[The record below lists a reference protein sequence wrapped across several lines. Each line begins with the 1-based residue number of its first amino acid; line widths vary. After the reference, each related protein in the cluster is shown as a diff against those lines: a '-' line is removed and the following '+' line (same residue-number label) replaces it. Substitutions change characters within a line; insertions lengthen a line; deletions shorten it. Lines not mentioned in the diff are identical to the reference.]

1 MISSLSVGV
10 VAERLIPYFSCFQ
23 TMFSSLPLSQRD
35 RHPKHLAEVVATSTT
50 EFLAQCLEPENLDF
64 PLMPAFG
71 SWVKSQQDENS
82 NIIAYG
88 VVYHATTAPIDS
100 VHRAV
105 ALGLS
110 LQELREQQPQIFA
123 MLRSEI
129 KVVLLGFGNV
139 GNIYQ
144 HLPAQPPQIHQAVY
158 ACEEVEIENFTEEL
172 NFLRTLVQMNNAPVD
187 ELIAAVLRNVYQ
199 VRKCD
204 RNWLVQAGRK
214 LSLLLKDDYDRLGA
228 ILQQVHP

>member
-1 MISSLSVGV
+1 
-10 VAERLIPYFSCFQ
+10 
-23 TMFSSLPLSQRD
+23 MFSYLPIPHRD
-35 RHPKHLAEVVATSTT
+35 RHPQHLAEVVATSTT
-50 EFLAQCLEPENLDF
+50 EFLAQCLESENLDF
-64 PLMPAFG
+64 PSVPAFG

-82 NIIAYG
+82 NIVAYG

-110 LQELREQQPQIFA
+110 LKELREQQPQIFA

-129 KVVLLGFGNV
+129 KVVLLGFGAV
-139 GNIYQ
+139 GSIYQ

>member
-1 MISSLSVGV
+1 
-10 VAERLIPYFSCFQ
+10 
-23 TMFSSLPLSQRD
+23 MFLQLSQFKRD
-35 RHPKHLAEVVATSTT
+35 RHPQHLAEVVATSTT
-50 EFLAQCLEPENLDF
+50 EFLAQCLEPKDLDF

-82 NIIAYG
+82 DIISYG

-110 LQELREQQPQIFA
+110 LKELREQQPQIFA

-129 KVVLLGFGNV
+129 KVVLVGFGSV

-158 ACEEVEIENFTEEL
+158 GCEAKEIENFTNEL
-172 NFLRTLVQMNNAPVD
+172 NFLRTLVQMTNAPVD

-228 ILQQVHP
+228 ILAQVHP

>member
-1 MISSLSVGV
+1 
-10 VAERLIPYFSCFQ
+10 
-23 TMFSSLPLSQRD
+23 MFLSLPKISRD
-35 RHPKHLAEVVATSTT
+35 RHPKHIAEVVATSTT

-82 NIIAYG
+82 DIIAFG
-88 VVYHATTAPIDS
+88 VVYHATTTPIDS

-129 KVVLLGFGNV
+129 KVILLGFSSV

-158 ACEEVEIENFTEEL
+158 GCEENEIERFTEEL
-172 NFLRTLVQMNNAPVD
+172 NFLRTLVQMTNAPVD

-204 RNWLVQAGRK
+204 RNWLVQSGRK

-228 ILQQVHP
+228 ILGQVHP

>member
-1 MISSLSVGV
+1 
-10 VAERLIPYFSCFQ
+10 
-23 TMFSSLPLSQRD
+23 MFSYLPLSQRD

-82 NIIAYG
+82 NIVAYG

-110 LQELREQQPQIFA
+110 LKELREQQPQIFA

-129 KVVLLGFGNV
+129 KVILLGFTMV

-158 ACEEVEIENFTEEL
+158 ACEDVEIQNFTEEL

>member
-1 MISSLSVGV
+1 MNIKEPMLLS
-10 VAERLIPYFSCFQ
+10 FTQSN
-23 TMFSSLPLSQRD
+23 RD
-35 RHPKHLAEVVATSTT
+35 RHPKHLAEVVATSST
-50 EFLAQCLEPENLDF
+50 EFVAQCLEPENLDF

-82 NIIAYG
+82 DIISYG

-129 KVVLLGFGNV
+129 KVVLLGFRSV

-144 HLPAQPPQIHQAVY
+144 HLPSQPPQIHQAVY
-158 ACEEVEIENFTEEL
+158 ACEEEEIENFTEEL
-172 NFLRTLVQMNNAPVD
+172 NFLRTLVQMTNAPVD

-199 VRKCD
+199 VRNCD
-204 RNWLVQAGRK
+204 RHWLVQSGRK
-214 LSLLLKDDYDRLGA
+214 LSILLKDDYDRLSA
-228 ILQQVHP
+228 ILGQVRP

>member
-1 MISSLSVGV
+1 
-10 VAERLIPYFSCFQ
+10 
-23 TMFSSLPLSQRD
+23 MFLQLSQFKRD
-35 RHPKHLAEVVATSTT
+35 RHPQHLAEVVATSTT
-50 EFLAQCLEPENLDF
+50 EFLAQCLEPESLDF

-82 NIIAYG
+82 DIISYG

-110 LQELREQQPQIFA
+110 LKELREQQPQIFA

-129 KVVLLGFGNV
+129 KVVLVGFGSV

-158 ACEEVEIENFTEEL
+158 ACEQEEIENFTNEL
-172 NFLRTLVQMNNAPVD
+172 NFLRTLVQMTNAPVD

-228 ILQQVHP
+228 ILAQVHP

>member
-1 MISSLSVGV
+1 
-10 VAERLIPYFSCFQ
+10 
-23 TMFSSLPLSQRD
+23 MFLQLSQFKRD
-35 RHPKHLAEVVATSTT
+35 RHPQHLAEVVATSTT
-50 EFLAQCLEPENLDF
+50 EFLAQCLEPKDLDF

-82 NIIAYG
+82 DIISYG

-110 LQELREQQPQIFA
+110 LKELREQQPQIFA

-129 KVVLLGFGNV
+129 KVVLVGFGSV

-158 ACEEVEIENFTEEL
+158 ACEQEEIENFTNEL
-172 NFLRTLVQMNNAPVD
+172 NFLRTLVQMTNAPVD

-204 RNWLVQAGRK
+204 RTWLVQAGRK

-228 ILQQVHP
+228 ILAQVHP

>member
-1 MISSLSVGV
+1 
-10 VAERLIPYFSCFQ
+10 
-23 TMFSSLPLSQRD
+23 MFLQLSQFKRD
-35 RHPKHLAEVVATSTT
+35 RHPQHLAEVVATSTT
-50 EFLAQCLEPENLDF
+50 EFLAQCLEPKDLDF

-82 NIIAYG
+82 DIISYG

-110 LQELREQQPQIFA
+110 LKELREQQPQIFA

-129 KVVLLGFGNV
+129 KVVLVGFSSV

-158 ACEEVEIENFTEEL
+158 ACEAEEIENFTNEL
-172 NFLRTLVQMNNAPVD
+172 NFLRTLVQMTNAPVD

-228 ILQQVHP
+228 ILAQVHP

>member
-1 MISSLSVGV
+1 
-10 VAERLIPYFSCFQ
+10 
-23 TMFSSLPLSQRD
+23 
-35 RHPKHLAEVVATSTT
+35 
-50 EFLAQCLEPENLDF
+50 
-64 PLMPAFG
+64 
-71 SWVKSQQDENS
+71 
-82 NIIAYG
+82 

-110 LQELREQQPQIFA
+110 LKELREQQPQIFA

-129 KVVLLGFGNV
+129 KVILLGFTMV

-158 ACEEVEIENFTEEL
+158 ACEDVEIENFTEEL

>member
-1 MISSLSVGV
+1 
-10 VAERLIPYFSCFQ
+10 
-23 TMFSSLPLSQRD
+23 MFSYLPISHRD

-71 SWVKSQQDENS
+71 SWVKSQQDESS
-82 NIIAYG
+82 NIVAYG

-110 LQELREQQPQIFA
+110 LKELREQQPQIFA

-129 KVVLLGFGNV
+129 KVVLLGFGAVGNGLV

-158 ACEEVEIENFTEEL
+158 ACEDIEIQNFTEEL

>member
-1 MISSLSVGV
+1 M
-10 VAERLIPYFSCFQ
+10 R
-23 TMFSSLPLSQRD
+23 LPLPQTIRD
-35 RHPKHLAEVVATSTT
+35 RHPQHLAEVVATSTT

-82 NIIAYG
+82 KIIAYG

-110 LQELREQQPQIFA
+110 LKELREQQPQIFA

-129 KVVLLGFGNV
+129 KVVLLGFGSV
-139 GNIYQ
+139 GSIYQ

-158 ACEEVEIENFTEEL
+158 ACEAEEIENFTDEL
-172 NFLRTLVQMNNAPVD
+172 NFLRTLVQMTNAPVD

-228 ILQQVHP
+228 ILGQVHP

>member
-1 MISSLSVGV
+1 ML
-10 VAERLIPYFSCFQ
+10 
-23 TMFSSLPLSQRD
+23 LPLPQSSRD

-50 EFLAQCLEPENLDF
+50 EFLAQCLEPDNLDF
-64 PLMPAFG
+64 PVMPAFG

-82 NIIAYG
+82 DIVAYG

-129 KVVLLGFGNV
+129 KVVLLGFSVVGNV
-139 GNIYQ
+139 YQ
-144 HLPAQPPQIHQAVY
+144 RLPSQPPQIHQAVY
-158 ACEEVEIENFTEEL
+158 ACEEEEIENFTEEL
-172 NFLRTLVQMNNAPVD
+172 NFLRTLVQMTNAPVD

-214 LSLLLKDDYDRLGA
+214 LSILLKDDYDRLGA
-228 ILQQVHP
+228 ILGQVHP

>member
-1 MISSLSVGV
+1 M
-10 VAERLIPYFSCFQ
+10 RL
-23 TMFSSLPLSQRD
+23 SLPQTIRD
-35 RHPKHLAEVVATSTT
+35 RHPQHLAEVVATSTT

-64 PLMPAFG
+64 PLRPAFG
-71 SWVKSQQDENS
+71 SWIKSQQDENS
-82 NIIAYG
+82 EIITYG

-110 LQELREQQPQIFA
+110 LKELREQQPQVFA

-129 KVVLLGFGNV
+129 KVVLLGFGSN

-158 ACEEVEIENFTEEL
+158 ACEAKEIEHFTDEL
-172 NFLRTLVQMNNAPVD
+172 NFLRTLVQMTNAPVD

-228 ILQQVHP
+228 ILGQVHP

>member
-1 MISSLSVGV
+1 
-10 VAERLIPYFSCFQ
+10 
-23 TMFSSLPLSQRD
+23 MFLSLPQSRSD
-35 RHPKHLAEVVATSTT
+35 RHPNHLAEVVATSTT
-50 EFLAQCLEPENLDF
+50 EFLAQCLEPDNLDF
-64 PLMPAFG
+64 PPMPPFG

-82 NIIAYG
+82 AIVAYG
-88 VVYHATTAPIDS
+88 VVYHATTSPIDS

-110 LQELREQQPQIFA
+110 LQQLREQQPQIFA

-129 KVVLLGFGNV
+129 KVVLLGFGTL

-158 ACEEVEIENFTEEL
+158 ACEEAEIENFTEDL
-172 NFLRTLVQMNNAPVD
+172 NFLRTLVQMTNAPVD

-199 VRKCD
+199 IRKCD
-204 RNWLVQAGRK
+204 RHWLVQAGRK

-228 ILQQVHP
+228 ILGQVHP

>member
-1 MISSLSVGV
+1 
-10 VAERLIPYFSCFQ
+10 
-23 TMFSSLPLSQRD
+23 MFLQLSQFKRD
-35 RHPKHLAEVVATSTT
+35 RHPQHLAEVVATSTT
-50 EFLAQCLEPENLDF
+50 EFLAQCLEPKDLDF

-82 NIIAYG
+82 DIISYG

-110 LQELREQQPQIFA
+110 LKELREQQPQIFA

-129 KVVLLGFGNV
+129 KVVLVGFGSV

-158 ACEEVEIENFTEEL
+158 ACGQEEIENFTNEL
-172 NFLRTLVQMNNAPVD
+172 NFLRTLVQMTNAPVD

-214 LSLLLKDDYDRLGA
+214 IRLLLKDDYDRLGA
-228 ILQQVHP
+228 ILAQVHP

>member
-1 MISSLSVGV
+1 
-10 VAERLIPYFSCFQ
+10 
-23 TMFSSLPLSQRD
+23 MFLQLSQFKRD
-35 RHPKHLAEVVATSTT
+35 RHPQHLAEVVATSTT
-50 EFLAQCLEPENLDF
+50 EFLAQCLEPESLDF

-82 NIIAYG
+82 DIISYG

-110 LQELREQQPQIFA
+110 LKELREQQPQIFA

-129 KVVLLGFGNV
+129 KVVLVGFGSV

-158 ACEEVEIENFTEEL
+158 GCEAKEIEKFTNEL
-172 NFLRTLVQMNNAPVD
+172 NFLRTLVQMTNAPVD

-228 ILQQVHP
+228 ILAQVHP

>member
-1 MISSLSVGV
+1 MFLSQ
-10 VAERLIPYFSCFQ
+10 P
-23 TMFSSLPLSQRD
+23 QRD
-35 RHPKHLAEVVATSTT
+35 RHPQHLAEVVATSTT
-50 EFLAQCLEPENLDF
+50 EFLAQCLEPDGLDF
-64 PLMPAFG
+64 PVMPAFG
-71 SWVKSQQDENS
+71 SWIKSQQDVDS
-82 NIIAYG
+82 DVVTYG

-129 KVVLLGFGNV
+129 KVVLLGFSSLGNV
-139 GNIYQ
+139 YQ

-158 ACEEVEIENFTEEL
+158 ACEAAEVENFTEEL
-172 NFLRTLVQMNNAPVD
+172 NFLRTLVQMTNAPVD

-199 VRKCD
+199 VRQCD

-214 LSLLLKDDYDRLGA
+214 LSILFKDDYDRLGA
-228 ILQQVHP
+228 ILGQVHP

>member
-1 MISSLSVGV
+1 
-10 VAERLIPYFSCFQ
+10 
-23 TMFSSLPLSQRD
+23 MFLPLSQASRN

-50 EFLAQCLEPENLDF
+50 EFLAQCLDPDNLDF

-71 SWVKSQQDENS
+71 SWVKSQQEANS
-82 NIIAYG
+82 EVIAYG

-129 KVVLLGFGNV
+129 KVVLLGFSSV

-144 HLPAQPPQIHQAVY
+144 HLPSQPPQIHQAVY
-158 ACEEVEIENFTEEL
+158 ACEDSEIENFTEEL
-172 NFLRTLVQMNNAPVD
+172 KFIRTLVQMANAPVD

-214 LSLLLKDDYDRLGA
+214 LSILLKDDYDRLGA
-228 ILQQVHP
+228 ILGQVHP

>member
-1 MISSLSVGV
+1 ML
-10 VAERLIPYFSCFQ
+10 
-23 TMFSSLPLSQRD
+23 LPLPQPSRD
-35 RHPKHLAEVVATSTT
+35 RHPNHLAEVVATSTT

-64 PLMPAFG
+64 PIMPAFG
-71 SWVKSQQDENS
+71 SWVKSQQDEQS
-82 NIIAYG
+82 DIVAYG

-129 KVVLLGFGNV
+129 KVILLGFSSL

-144 HLPAQPPQIHQAVY
+144 HLPSQPPQIHQAVY
-158 ACEEVEIENFTEEL
+158 ACNEEEIENFTEEL

-214 LSLLLKDDYDRLGA
+214 LSILLKDDYDRLGA
-228 ILQQVHP
+228 ILGQVHP

>member
-1 MISSLSVGV
+1 
-10 VAERLIPYFSCFQ
+10 
-23 TMFSSLPLSQRD
+23 MFSYLPISHRD

-82 NIIAYG
+82 NIVAYG

-110 LQELREQQPQIFA
+110 LKELREQQPQIFA

-129 KVVLLGFGNV
+129 KVILLGFTMV

-158 ACEEVEIENFTEEL
+158 ACEDVEIENFTEEL

>member
-1 MISSLSVGV
+1 
-10 VAERLIPYFSCFQ
+10 
-23 TMFSSLPLSQRD
+23 MFSYLPLSQRD

-82 NIIAYG
+82 NIVAYG

-110 LQELREQQPQIFA
+110 LKELREQQPQIFA

-129 KVVLLGFGNV
+129 KVILLGFTMV

-158 ACEEVEIENFTEEL
+158 SCEKIEIENFTEEL

>member
-1 MISSLSVGV
+1 MLLS
-10 VAERLIPYFSCFQ
+10 FTQSN
-23 TMFSSLPLSQRD
+23 RD
-35 RHPKHLAEVVATSTT
+35 RHPKHLAEVVATSST

-82 NIIAYG
+82 DIVSYG

-144 HLPAQPPQIHQAVY
+144 HLPSQPPQIHQAVY
-158 ACEEVEIENFTEEL
+158 ACEEEEIENFTEEL
-172 NFLRTLVQMNNAPVD
+172 NFLRTLVQMTNAPVD
-187 ELIAAVLRNVYQ
+187 ELISAVLRNVYQ

-204 RNWLVQAGRK
+204 RHWLVHAG
-214 LSLLLKDDYDRLGA
+214 
-228 ILQQVHP
+228 

>member
-1 MISSLSVGV
+1 
-10 VAERLIPYFSCFQ
+10 
-23 TMFSSLPLSQRD
+23 
-35 RHPKHLAEVVATSTT
+35 VATSTT

-82 NIIAYG
+82 NIVAYG

-110 LQELREQQPQIFA
+110 LKELREQQPQIFA

-129 KVVLLGFGNV
+129 KVILLGFTMV

-158 ACEEVEIENFTEEL
+158 ACEDVEIENFTEEL

>member
-1 MISSLSVGV
+1 MFLP
-10 VAERLIPYFSCFQ
+10 RLQSPS
-23 TMFSSLPLSQRD
+23 D

-50 EFLAQCLEPENLDF
+50 EFLAQCLEPDGLDF
-64 PLMPAFG
+64 PVMPAFG
-71 SWVKSQQDENS
+71 SWIKSQQDEHS
-82 NIIAYG
+82 DVITYG

-129 KVVLLGFGNV
+129 KVVLLGFSSLGNV
-139 GNIYQ
+139 YQ

-158 ACEEVEIENFTEEL
+158 ACEDGEVENFTEEL
-172 NFLRTLVQMNNAPVD
+172 NFLRTLVQMTNAPVD

-199 VRKCD
+199 VRQCD

-214 LSLLLKDDYDRLGA
+214 LSILLKDDYDRLGA
-228 ILQQVHP
+228 ILGQVHP

>member
-1 MISSLSVGV
+1 
-10 VAERLIPYFSCFQ
+10 
-23 TMFSSLPLSQRD
+23 MFLPLSKSHRD
-35 RHPKHLAEVVATSTT
+35 RHPQHLAEVVATSTT
-50 EFLAQCLEPENLDF
+50 EFLAECLEPNNLDF
-64 PLMPAFG
+64 PAMPAFG
-71 SWVKSQQDENS
+71 SWIKSQQEENS
-82 NIIAYG
+82 NIISYG
-88 VVYHATTAPIDS
+88 VVYHATTSPIDS

-105 ALGLS
+105 ALGLN
-110 LQELREQQPQIFA
+110 LQELREQQPQIFT

-129 KVVLLGFGNV
+129 KVVLLGFSSN

-158 ACEEVEIENFTEEL
+158 SCDEGEIADFTEEL
-172 NFLRTLVQMNNAPVD
+172 NFLRTFVQMTNAPVD
-187 ELIAAVLRNVYQ
+187 ELISAVLRNVYQ

-228 ILQQVHP
+228 ILSQVHP

>member
-1 MISSLSVGV
+1 MLSSLSS
-10 VAERLIPYFSCFQ
+10 PH
-23 TMFSSLPLSQRD
+23 
-35 RHPKHLAEVVATSTT
+35 RHPLHIAEVVATSTT
-50 EFLAQCLEPENLDF
+50 DFLAECLEPESLDF
-64 PLMPAFG
+64 PAMPAFG
-71 SWVKSQQDENS
+71 SWVKSQQEENS
-82 NIIAYG
+82 NIISYG
-88 VVYHATTAPIDS
+88 VVYHATTSTIDS

-110 LQELREQQPQIFA
+110 LQAIREQQPQIFA

-129 KVVLLGFGNV
+129 KVVLLGFSTLGNV
-139 GNIYQ
+139 YQ
-144 HLPAQPPQIHQAVY
+144 HLPAQPPQIHQAVF
-158 ACEEVEIENFTEEL
+158 ACEEEEIANFTEEL

-214 LSLLLKDDYDRLGA
+214 LSLLLKDDYDRLGG
-228 ILQQVHP
+228 ILSQVHP

>member
-1 MISSLSVGV
+1 
-10 VAERLIPYFSCFQ
+10 
-23 TMFSSLPLSQRD
+23 MFLQLSQFKRD
-35 RHPKHLAEVVATSTT
+35 RHPQHLAEVVATSTT
-50 EFLAQCLEPENLDF
+50 EFLAQCLEPKDLDF

-82 NIIAYG
+82 DIISYG

-110 LQELREQQPQIFA
+110 LKELREQQPQIFA

-129 KVVLLGFGNV
+129 KVVLVGFSSV

-158 ACEEVEIENFTEEL
+158 ACEAEEIENFTDEL
-172 NFLRTLVQMNNAPVD
+172 NFLRTLVQMTNAPVD

-228 ILQQVHP
+228 ILAQVHP

>member
-1 MISSLSVGV
+1 
-10 VAERLIPYFSCFQ
+10 
-23 TMFSSLPLSQRD
+23 MFLQLSQFKRD
-35 RHPKHLAEVVATSTT
+35 RHPQHLAEVVATSTT
-50 EFLAQCLEPENLDF
+50 EFLAQCLEPKDLDF

-82 NIIAYG
+82 DIISYG

-110 LQELREQQPQIFA
+110 LKELREQQPQIFA

-129 KVVLLGFGNV
+129 KVVLLGFGSV

-158 ACEEVEIENFTEEL
+158 ACEAEEIENFTEEL

-199 VRKCD
+199 VRNCD

-228 ILQQVHP
+228 ILGQVHP

>member
-1 MISSLSVGV
+1 
-10 VAERLIPYFSCFQ
+10 
-23 TMFSSLPLSQRD
+23 MFLQLSQFKRD
-35 RHPKHLAEVVATSTT
+35 RHPQHLAEVVATSTT
-50 EFLAQCLEPENLDF
+50 EFLAQCLEPKNLDF

-82 NIIAYG
+82 DIISYG

-110 LQELREQQPQIFA
+110 LKELREQQPQIFA

-129 KVVLLGFGNV
+129 KVVLVGFSSV

-158 ACEEVEIENFTEEL
+158 ACEAEEIENFTNEL
-172 NFLRTLVQMNNAPVD
+172 NFLRTLVQMTNAPVD

-228 ILQQVHP
+228 ILAQVHP

>member
-1 MISSLSVGV
+1 
-10 VAERLIPYFSCFQ
+10 
-23 TMFSSLPLSQRD
+23 MFLQLSQFKRD
-35 RHPKHLAEVVATSTT
+35 RHPQHLAEVVATSTT
-50 EFLAQCLEPENLDF
+50 EFLAQCLEPKDLDF

-82 NIIAYG
+82 DIISYG

-110 LQELREQQPQIFA
+110 LKELREQQPQIFA

-129 KVVLLGFGNV
+129 KVVLVGFSSV
-139 GNIYQ
+139 RNIYQ

-158 ACEEVEIENFTEEL
+158 ACEAEEIENFTNEL
-172 NFLRTLVQMNNAPVD
+172 NFLRTLVQMTNAPVD

-228 ILQQVHP
+228 ILGQVHP

>member
-1 MISSLSVGV
+1 
-10 VAERLIPYFSCFQ
+10 
-23 TMFSSLPLSQRD
+23 MFLSLPKPNRD
-35 RHPKHLAEVVATSTT
+35 RHPQHLAEVVATSTT
-50 EFLAQCLEPENLDF
+50 EFLAQCLEPDNLDF
-64 PLMPAFG
+64 PTMPPFG
-71 SWVKSQQDENS
+71 SWVKSQSEDNS
-82 NIIAYG
+82 DIITYG
-88 VVYHATTAPIDS
+88 IVYHATTAPIDS

-110 LQELREQQPQIFA
+110 LQELRDQQPQIFA

-129 KVVLLGFGNV
+129 KVVLVGFANL

-158 ACEEVEIENFTEEL
+158 SCDREEIEGFTDEL

-228 ILQQVHP
+228 ILSQVHP

>member
-1 MISSLSVGV
+1 
-10 VAERLIPYFSCFQ
+10 
-23 TMFSSLPLSQRD
+23 MFLPLSQSKRD
-35 RHPKHLAEVVATSTT
+35 RHPKHLAEVVATSTI
-50 EFLAQCLEPENLDF
+50 EFVAQCLEPENLNF

-71 SWVKSQQDENS
+71 SWIKSQQDENS
-82 NIIAYG
+82 DIISYG

-110 LQELREQQPQIFA
+110 LKELREQQPQIFA

-129 KVVLLGFGNV
+129 KVVLVGFGSV

-158 ACEEVEIENFTEEL
+158 ACEQEEIENFTNEL
-172 NFLRTLVQMNNAPVD
+172 NFLRTLVQMTNAPVD

-228 ILQQVHP
+228 ILAQVHP

>member
-1 MISSLSVGV
+1 ML
-10 VAERLIPYFSCFQ
+10 
-23 TMFSSLPLSQRD
+23 LPLSQSQRN

-71 SWVKSQQDENS
+71 SWVKSQQDEKS
-82 NIIAYG
+82 DIISYG

-129 KVVLLGFGNV
+129 KVVLLGFSSV

-158 ACEEVEIENFTEEL
+158 ACEELEIENFTEEL
-172 NFLRTLVQMNNAPVD
+172 NFLRTLVQLTNAPVD
-187 ELIAAVLRNVYQ
+187 ELVAAVLRNVYQ

-214 LSLLLKDDYDRLGA
+214 LSILLKDDYDRLSA
-228 ILQQVHP
+228 ILGQVHP

>member
-1 MISSLSVGV
+1 
-10 VAERLIPYFSCFQ
+10 
-23 TMFSSLPLSQRD
+23 MFSYLPIPHRD

-82 NIIAYG
+82 NIVAYG

-110 LQELREQQPQIFA
+110 LKELREQQPQIFA

-129 KVVLLGFGNV
+129 KVILLGFTMV

-158 ACEEVEIENFTEEL
+158 ACEDVEIENFTEEL

>member
-1 MISSLSVGV
+1 
-10 VAERLIPYFSCFQ
+10 
-23 TMFSSLPLSQRD
+23 MFSSLPISHRD

-71 SWVKSQQDENS
+71 SWVKSQQDESS
-82 NIIAYG
+82 NIVAYG

-129 KVVLLGFGNV
+129 KVILLGFTMV

-144 HLPAQPPQIHQAVY
+144 HLPPQPPQIHQAVY
-158 ACEEVEIENFTEEL
+158 ACEDVEIQNFTEEL

>member
-1 MISSLSVGV
+1 ML
-10 VAERLIPYFSCFQ
+10 
-23 TMFSSLPLSQRD
+23 LPLPQSSRD

-50 EFLAQCLEPENLDF
+50 EFLAQCLEPDNLDF
-64 PLMPAFG
+64 PVMPAFG
-71 SWVKSQQDENS
+71 SWVKSQQDETS
-82 NIIAYG
+82 DIVAYG

-129 KVVLLGFGNV
+129 KVVLLGFRSVGNV
-139 GNIYQ
+139 YQ
-144 HLPAQPPQIHQAVY
+144 HLPSQPPQIHQAVY
-158 ACEEVEIENFTEEL
+158 ACEEEEIENFTEEL
-172 NFLRTLVQMNNAPVD
+172 NFLRTLVQMTNAPVD

-214 LSLLLKDDYDRLGA
+214 LSILLKDDYDRLGA
-228 ILQQVHP
+228 ILGQVHP